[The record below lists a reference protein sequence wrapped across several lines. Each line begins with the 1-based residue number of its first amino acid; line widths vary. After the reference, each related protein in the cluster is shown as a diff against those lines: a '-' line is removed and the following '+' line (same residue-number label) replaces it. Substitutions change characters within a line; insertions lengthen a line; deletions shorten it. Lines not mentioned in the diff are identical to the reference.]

1 MHGPRRIRVE
11 LDAESYEA
19 LHYFALLR
27 GDPIGRAIAHVLA
40 IHATD
45 VIEQFP
51 PVRAHLLAWH
61 QARSAQ
67 QKTLA
72 ADNPVEGVPY

>member
-1 MHGPRRIRVE
+1 MHGHRRIRVE

-27 GDPIGRAIAHVLA
+27 GDPIGRAIARLLA

-45 VIEQFP
+45 LLEQFP

-61 QARSAQ
+61 QARAAQ
-67 QKTLA
+67 QKLA
-72 ADNPVEGVPY
+72 SDNPVEGVPY